1 MEKWKIGWGI
11 SNLCNM
17 RCGFCYSRKAR
28 QEPDFHDNIREG
40 LRLIRENK
48 DQIESINFG
57 TGEPALV
64 PEMFDL
70 CEEFDWIPISMK
82 NDWTTIY
89 GAGVTHK

>member
-48 DQIESINFG
+48 DLSARPYAKRHRTYPSGSPPTAHSQMRFRIRI
-57 TGEPALV
+57 
-64 PEMFDL
+64 
-70 CEEFDWIPISMK
+70 I
-82 NDWTTIY
+82 
-89 GAGVTHK
+89 